1 MADVHRLLWLIA
13 LLLVPVLLAAAC
25 ETSDELHPARE
36 QAREEAKV
44 TDPKVESLHMEG
56 LPVPDGF
63 RMTEAEHIDRYQAGA
78 GFVDGFTVF
87 FDKEAASISVR
98 ADIYETEGQVQAVMT
113 QALRGM
119 EIAIESGMQGLE
131 AVPIEGESIGE
142 EAVAVRD
149 ENITSY
155 YVVFR
160 RDNVFGYAG
169 VSAGGSIAPFE
180 EIVLALARELDS
192 RIAASLATN

>member
-1 MADVHRLLWLIA
+1 MTAVHRLAWLMP
-13 LLLVPVLLAAAC
+13 LLLVPALLAATC

-36 QAREEAKV
+36 EAQEKAKV
-44 TDPKVESLHMEG
+44 TDPKVESLRLED

-63 RMTEAEHIDRYQAGA
+63 RMTEAEHVDRYQAGA

-98 ADIYETEGQVQAVMT
+98 ADIYETESQVEGVMT

-119 EIAIESGMQGLE
+119 EIAIGSGVQGLE
-131 AVPIEGESIGE
+131 AVPIEGEPVGE

-155 YVVFR
+155 YVIFR

-169 VSAGGSIAPFE
+169 VTAGGSTAPFE
-180 EIVLALARELDS
+180 EVVLSLARELDS
-192 RIAASLATN
+192 RIAASITT